1 LHTTEHGSAPS
12 SSSSTTP
19 AISHAAS
26 SPTLLAWL
34 RSRPLA
40 VTNAT
45 YALLY
50 AVDGALLPF
59 LSVFLAYEHGFSASQ
74 IGMVLAASSVAG
86 LMAPPILTMLADRH
100 GRAELLF
107 IWVLVASAATLL
119 VFSVVEGYWWLL
131 VVYTAFCLAREPSRP
146 LLDGIFFAAQR
157 RIPALADVSYHRVRI
172 WGTVGYMIPGI
183 LLYISLTDDSSLD
196 VLPVIACGLALLGI
210 VVAWFLPTRHVG
222 RTAGSPPSGSG
233 TDQAVRSRSR
243 AGHGGGTSLSEVVR
257 VAGRL
262 LRRPTT
268 VTFLASMFLLQVGQ
282 SVYFAFYPLLATDV
296 VGLAPRWLG
305 LVTNVGVIIELAYM
319 AGYGWLVRRLG
330 WRWLMVLGSLAAVAR
345 FALLAAS
352 PSVAV
357 IVGTQVVHGLVII
370 GTMVAGRVIL
380 DMQAPDEIRHTAQGI
395 YAIVL
400 GGGRMA
406 GAAAGGL
413 IAAASLAAVFW
424 CAAAVGLLAALGMA
438 WALRDEPKP
447 V

>member
-1 LHTTEHGSAPS
+1 M
-12 SSSSTTP
+12 
-19 AISHAAS
+19 
-26 SPTLLAWL
+26 
-34 RSRPLA
+34 

-86 LMAPPILTMLADRH
+86 LMAPPILTMLADRY

-107 IWVLVASAATLL
+107 IWVLVASAASLL

-196 VLPVIACGLALLGI
+196 VLPVIASGLALLGI

-222 RTAGSPPSGSG
+222 RTPGSPPSGSG
-233 TDQAVRSRSR
+233 TDRAVRSRSR
-243 AGHGGGTSLSEVVR
+243 PGHGGGTSLSEVVR

-268 VTFLASMFLLQVGQ
+268 ATFLASMFMLQAAQ
-282 SVYFAFYPLLATDV
+282 SVYFAFYPLMATDV

-305 LVTNVGVIIELAYM
+305 LVTNVGVVIELAYM

-330 WRWLMVLGSLAAVAR
+330 WRWLMVLGALAAVAR
-345 FALLAAS
+345 FTLLAAF
-352 PSVAV
+352 PTVAV
-357 IVGTQVVHGLVII
+357 VVGTQVVHGMVII

-380 DMQAPDEIRHTAQGI
+380 DRQAPDEIRHTAQGI

-400 GGGRMA
+400 GGGRTA
-406 GAAAGGL
+406 GAAVGGL
-413 IAAASLAAVFW
+413 VAAGALSTAFW
-424 CAAAVGLLAALGMA
+424 CAAAVGLLAALGLA
-438 WALRDEPKP
+438 VALRDEPTP